1 MNNEYIFDEIEEPS
15 PASVRPRRGV
25 ALLMFGMAIL
35 FVIVV
40 YGSIQTVRGIRDAQ
54 RGRGGPADILV
65 ELRADHLT
73 RCEMG
78 ERVVVFQLA
87 PGTYSVRCAIGR

>member
-1 MNNEYIFDEIEEPS
+1 MNNEYLFDEIEEPS
-15 PASVRPRRGV
+15 PVPARPRRGV
-25 ALLMFGMAIL
+25 AMLMFGMAIL

-54 RGRGGPADILV
+54 RGNSGPADILV
-65 ELRADHLT
+65 ELRTDHLT
-73 RCEMG
+73 RCEIG

>member
-1 MNNEYIFDEIEEPS
+1 MNDEIEEPS
-15 PASVRPRRGV
+15 PAPARPRRGV
-25 ALLMFGMAIL
+25 AMLMFGMAIL

-54 RGRGGPADILV
+54 RGNSRPVGILSD
-65 ELRADHLT
+65 LKADHLT

-87 PGTYSVRCAIGR
+87 PGTYSVRCATGR